1 MSNSS
6 TPASLPGEKK
16 RKKYGKFTVQ
26 RMKHPTGTV
35 YWRVAGT
42 INGKRYR
49 KNFQKK
55 KDATEEKQRLEVK
68 QLAEQRYEKVV
79 MTSLSREECE
89 EAKIAFKMLEGRK
102 KSLSF
107 YVRYALD
114 RYREAEFEQTVETA
128 IDEYLKH
135 KRIEQQRN
143 IITAVQLRTMTTQL
157 TKFKAEYGDKLL
169 GEMDS
174 ELIRNYLN
182 NLTFGED
189 SRHISPKTFNNKRG
203 YLNTFF
209 RFCVLKDWL
218 MLNPVDKVPQFSIKA
233 KRGSAETLTA
243 TQAAELMEYVETY
256 TGTKKSKVEKGIFV
270 PYFALCL
277 FAGLRPDI
285 RTGEIGRLRKEH
297 IRLDTG
303 VILIEPEVSKVD
315 EKRAIK
321 IQPNLRLWL
330 EKYPLEQYPLI
341 PPRLEFHRREI
352 RKDKNLVHNVLRH
365 TFISMTVGAFQ
376 SVGDAA
382 LQAGNSESIIRKHYL
397 DLKTEEEADDFWRI
411 APIGTSLPSKL
422 VKVGGRYEEAKQ
434 LKPLNE
440 KSA

>member
-6 TPASLPGEKK
+6 TPAEKSSETK

-35 YWRVAGT
+35 YWRVAGS

-55 KDATEEKQRLEVK
+55 TEATEEKQRLEVR
-68 QLAEQRYEKVV
+68 QRAEQNHEKVV
-79 MTSLSREECE
+79 MTSLTREECE
-89 EAKIAFKMLEGRK
+89 EAKIAFRMLEGRK
-102 KSLSF
+102 KPLSF
-107 YVRYALD
+107 YVKYALE
-114 RYREAEFEQTVETA
+114 RYREAEFEQTVKTA
-128 IDEYLKH
+128 IDEYLAH
-135 KRIEQQRN
+135 KGIEQKRHL
-143 IITAVQLRTMTTQL
+143 ITAVQLRTMTTQL
-157 TKFKAEYGDKLL
+157 EKFKADHGEKLL
-169 GEMDS
+169 GEMDA
-174 ELIRNYLN
+174 ETIRNYLN
-182 NLTFGED
+182 NQTFGED
-189 SRHISPKTFNNKRG
+189 NQHISPKTFNNKRG

-218 MLNPVDKVPQFSIKA
+218 MLNPVDKVPQFTIKA
-233 KRGSAETLTA
+233 KRGSADTLTA
-243 TQAAELMEYVETY
+243 AQAAELMKYVEDY
-256 TGTKKSKVEKGIFV
+256 AGTKKSKVERGIFV

-285 RTGEIGRLRKEH
+285 RTGEIGRLKKEH

-315 EKRAIK
+315 EKRSIK

-330 EKYPLEQYPLI
+330 EKYPLDQYPLI

-352 RKDKNLVHNVLRH
+352 RKDKDLVHNVLRH
-365 TFISMTVGAFQ
+365 TFISMTVGSFK

-382 LQAGNSESIIRKHYL
+382 LQAGNSENIIRKHYL
-397 DLKTEEEADDFWRI
+397 DLKTESEADAFWRI
-411 APIGTSLPSKL
+411 TPEGTSLPSNL
-422 VKVGGRYEEAKQ
+422 VKVDGRYEEAK
-434 LKPLNE
+434 PLE
-440 KSA
+440 SLDAKSA

>member
-55 KDATEEKQRLEVK
+55 SEATEEKQRLEVR
-68 QLAEQRYEKVV
+68 QRAEQNYEKVV

-102 KSLSF
+102 KPLSF

-114 RYREAEFEQTVETA
+114 RYREAEFEQTVETS

-135 KRIEQQRN
+135 KRIEHQRN

-157 TKFKAEYGDKLL
+157 TKFKAEYGEKLL
-169 GEMDS
+169 GEMDP

-182 NLTFGED
+182 NLTYGENN
-189 SRHISPKTFNNKRG
+189 RHISPKTFNNKRG

-218 MLNPVDKVPQFSIKA
+218 MLNPVDKVPQFTIKA
-233 KRGSAETLTA
+233 KRGSAETITA
-243 TQAAELMEYVETY
+243 EQAEALMKYVENY
-256 TGTKKSKVEKGIFV
+256 DGDPDNPKRKPLPKGIFV

-285 RTGEIGRLRKEH
+285 RTGEIGRLKKEH

-330 EKYPLEQYPLI
+330 EKYPLDEYPI
-341 PPRLEFHRREI
+341 VPNRLEYHRKII
-352 RKDKNLVHNVLRH
+352 RKKNGLDHNVLRH
-365 TFISMTVGAFQ
+365 TFISMIVGAFQ

-382 LQAGNSESIIRKHYL
+382 LQAGNSENIIRKHYL
-397 DLKTEEEADDFWRI
+397 DLKTEAEADEFWRI
-411 APIGTSLPSKL
+411 TPEGTSLPSNL
-422 VKVGGRYEEAKQ
+422 VKVSGRFEEAKE
-434 LKPLNE
+434 LKVAL
-440 KSA
+440 